1 VISIDGVGVFL
12 GLDVGKQTHHG
23 HGLTPDGKKVFDKQL
38 PNSEPKLRAVFD
50 KLAAKFGTV
59 LVVVD
64 QPASIGAL
72 PLTVARD
79 AGCQVAYLPGLAM
92 RRIADL
98 YPGEAKTDAKDAVV
112 IADAARTMP
121 HTLRTLDLADEVTA
135 ELTMLVGFDQD
146 LAGEANRTSN
156 RIRGLLTQFHPSLE
170 RVLGPRLDHPA
181 ITWLLERYGSPQ
193 ALRKAGRRKLVEVVR
208 PRAPRMAERLIDDIF
223 TALDEQTVT
232 VPGTG
237 TLDVIVPSL
246 AKSLAAVHEQRR
258 TLEAR
263 IEALLEA
270 HPLSQVLTSMPG
282 IGVRTA
288 AVLLTTVGDGSSF
301 PTAAHLAS
309 YAGLAPTTRQ
319 SGTSIHG
326 EHAPSS
332 NARCSSPRS
341 RPSTTPPPG
350 PTTTAAEPA
359 AKPTPRPSSA
369 SPATASA
376 SCSPCSATEPSTN
389 RGPLDSLDEGHRGT
403 PPAGGEAVRM
413 SEGFPGASNLVRG
426 GATPPTPHPTA
437 PGRCSSVENGAAK
450 PVIVAIDGPSGT
462 GKSSTSKA
470 VAAQLGLS
478 YLDTGAQYRAITW
491 WMVTNGIDIA
501 DPSAIAAAAAKPEI
515 LSGTDPTGPTITVDG
530 VDVSGPIREQDVT
543 SKVSA
548 VSAVPEV
555 RARITELQRAI
566 AASAV
571 TGIVVEGRD
580 IGTTVLPD
588 ADLKIF
594 LTASPEARAARRSG
608 ELKGADLH
616 TTREALIKRDAADSS
631 RKTSPLAKADDA
643 VEVDTT
649 DLTLQQV
656 IECVVT
662 LVEEK
667 RAGK

>member
-1 VISIDGVGVFL
+1 MISIDGVGVFL

-23 HGLTPDGKKVFDKQL
+23 HGLTLAGKKVFDKQL

-50 KLAAKFGTV
+50 KLTAKFGTV

-121 HTLRTLDLADEVTA
+121 HTLRTLDLTDEVTA

-181 ITWLLERYGSPQ
+181 VTWLLERYGSPQ

-208 PRAPRMAERLIDDIF
+208 PRAPRMAERLVDDIF
-223 TALDEQTVT
+223 TALDEQTVV

-258 TLEAR
+258 ALETR
-263 IEALLEA
+263 IENLLEA

-288 AVLLTTVGDGSSF
+288 AVLLTTIGDGSSF

-309 YAGLAPTTRQ
+309 YAGLAPATRQ

-326 EHAPSS
+326 EHAPRGGNRQLKRAMFLSAFAALHDPAS
-332 NARCSSPRS
+332 RTYYDRCRARGKTHTQALLRLARHRTSVLFAMLRDGTFYEPRSPR
-341 RPSTTPPPG
+341 
-350 PTTTAAEPA
+350 
-359 AKPTPRPSSA
+359 
-369 SPATASA
+369 
-376 SCSPCSATEPSTN
+376 
-389 RGPLDSLDEGHRGT
+389 
-403 PPAGGEAVRM
+403 
-413 SEGFPGASNLVRG
+413 
-426 GATPPTPHPTA
+426 
-437 PGRCSSVENGAAK
+437 
-450 PVIVAIDGPSGT
+450 
-462 GKSSTSKA
+462 
-470 VAAQLGLS
+470 
-478 YLDTGAQYRAITW
+478 
-491 WMVTNGIDIA
+491 
-501 DPSAIAAAAAKPEI
+501 
-515 LSGTDPTGPTITVDG
+515 
-530 VDVSGPIREQDVT
+530 
-543 SKVSA
+543 
-548 VSAVPEV
+548 
-555 RARITELQRAI
+555 
-566 AASAV
+566 
-571 TGIVVEGRD
+571 
-580 IGTTVLPD
+580 
-588 ADLKIF
+588 
-594 LTASPEARAARRSG
+594 LT
-608 ELKGADLH
+608 
-616 TTREALIKRDAADSS
+616 
-631 RKTSPLAKADDA
+631 
-643 VEVDTT
+643 
-649 DLTLQQV
+649 
-656 IECVVT
+656 
-662 LVEEK
+662 
-667 RAGK
+667 